1 MKFRIFKPAK
11 NAMQSGKKNTQ
22 KWLMLPIEE
31 NIRFVNPVTGWISA
45 ADTSSQLRY
54 EFSSAKDAVTFAQ
67 KNGFEYI
74 VEEPKAPTV
83 KQKSYA
89 SNFTS

>member
-1 MKFRIFKPAK
+1 
-11 NAMQSGKKNTQ
+11 MQSGKKNTQ

-31 NIRFVNPVTGWISA
+31 NIRFVNQVTGWISA
-45 ADTSSQLRY
+45 SNTSSQLRY
-54 EFSSAKDAVTFAQ
+54 EFSCAKDAVTFAQ
-67 KNGFEYI
+67 KNGFEYV
-74 VEEPKAPTV
+74 VEEPKISTV